1 MRTVL
6 SNSAREGLE
15 LISRLSPPASRP
27 LGIRVDEIGKKGGTM
42 SDQADSLRQ
51 LVRAQRQWREFT
63 LREQP
68 VVVSRPRFPEASL
81 LECGNDNDNDNDDR
95 PQTRGNGIGV
105 VMARVARWAFGRAGV
120 RAD

>member
-1 MRTVL
+1 
-6 SNSAREGLE
+6 
-15 LISRLSPPASRP
+15 
-27 LGIRVDEIGKKGGTM
+27 VDEIGKEGGTM

-63 LREQP
+63 LQEQP
-68 VVVSRPRFPEASL
+68 VVVSRPRFPDASM
-81 LECGNDNDNDNDDR
+81 LECGNDNDNDNDNDDR
-95 PQTRGNGIGV
+95 PQVRGTGISV